1 MASLSRASSA
11 EPPPAAAPAVR
22 APMSLTHHSQVRLQQ
37 RGIPRWYVDTLVTHG
52 RHCHAPGGAE
62 IVCIDK
68 GARQRLGRSLSRQD
82 FARAERYFNVYAVVA
97 PGGVLVTVAR
107 WQRGSH
113 RPD

>member
-1 MASLSRASSA
+1 MTLAPSSD
-11 EPPPAAAPAVR
+11 EPAPGPSALGTG
-22 APMSLTHHSQVRLQQ
+22 SYLHLTRHSEVRLQQ
-37 RGIPRWYVDTLVTHG
+37 RGIPRWYVDTLMTHG

-68 GARQRLGRSLSRQD
+68 GARQRLGRHLTRQD
-82 FARAERYFNVYAVVA
+82 FARAERFFNVYAVVA